1 MKKKNSNYFKEIIII
16 LDKYI
21 FFNLIK
27 TIYLSLKSFF
37 ISSGMTFNGWGMT
50 TYTNLPWKDKK
61 NKDSIEFE
69 KINKKLIMLVK
80 KKKFVLSQILKEEE
94 KLKHVLKTLDELKW
108 RHYVVYISTLLAIKT
123 SKKKI
128 NFVECGVCDGL
139 TIFYALN
146 ALKKK
151 GNFSVFLYDSWK
163 EMKKEFLKDNE
174 LHHLG
179 DYGYLSLK
187 NTKKNLKRFNKNL
200 IYNVGYI
207 PNVFDHHIY
216 PENLSW
222 LHIDLNASKP
232 TIDVLNFFYKKINSN
247 GVILF
252 DDYNHLSYEPT
263 KIAIDN
269 FFKNKKGQFI
279 NFPTGQSIFIKI

>member
-27 TIYLSLKSFF
+27 TIYLYLKSFF

-50 TYTNLPWKDKK
+50 TYTNLPWQDTK

-207 PNVFDHHIY
+207 PNIFDHHIY